1 MELNRTSSEVALA
14 ESHKKSYLPSFNCC
28 FGWST
33 FQSLVLLGLILLNVV
48 LIVIL
53 LPLVSTS
60 IARLDKIVDK
70 VDGIDR
76 KSNAIHRKVNAINNK
91 VEKLD
96 KTQVRIE
103 GKTKW
108 ISGLFW
114 MGRFGGVLRSILGD
128 VLVNVFDGVLADVFV
143 EFSGLYLCTF
153 RNNRG
158 AFNVLFPWSP
168 FILLNNS
175 S

>member
-14 ESHKKSYLPSFNCC
+14 ESHKKSYRPSFNCC

-70 VDGIDR
+70 V
-76 KSNAIHRKVNAINNK
+76 NAIDNK

-103 GKTKW
+103 GKNK
-108 ISGLFW
+108 
-114 MGRFGGVLRSILGD
+114 
-128 VLVNVFDGVLADVFV
+128 
-143 EFSGLYLCTF
+143 
-153 RNNRG
+153 
-158 AFNVLFPWSP
+158 
-168 FILLNNS
+168 
-175 S
+175 